1 MMNFDYLK
9 KEPKFS
15 TFSDVAIGY
24 NFGTV
29 AFERY
34 EFIGKRIK

>member
-1 MMNFDYLK
+1 MTNFDYLK
-9 KEPKFS
+9 KGPKFS
-15 TFSDVAIGY
+15 TFSDAASGY

-34 EFIGKRIK
+34 EYIGKRIK